1 MAKQQWK
8 PGNMLYPLPAVMVSV
23 RDNEGKDNIITVAWA
38 GTVCT
43 NPPMVSISVR
53 PERYS
58 YHMIEESGVFVIN
71 LTTEEKR
78 HRQIGR
84 IGACRKRYYDFHGK
98 QIRNLIDPLFP
109 RHYRKFDQFENR

>member
-53 PERYS
+53 PEHYS

-71 LTTEEKR
+71 LTTEALTYATDYCGVR
-78 HRQIGR
+78 S
-84 IGACRKRYYDFHGK
+84 GK
-98 QIRNLIDPLFP
+98 DVD
-109 RHYRKFDQFENR
+109 KFKEMKLTCV

>member
-71 LTTEEKR
+71 LTTEALTYATDYCGVR
-78 HRQIGR
+78 SGQIQRDETDLCGSLPGELWNDR
-84 IGACRKRYYDFHGK
+84 GVTGE
-98 QIRNLIDPLFP
+98 
-109 RHYRKFDQFENR
+109 YRV